1 MPDVL
6 RCSGIDCVL
15 GDVRCVIA
23 DALKRSGN
31 EHQVQIPA
39 KLVSVLGHSL
49 D

>member
-1 MPDVL
+1 VPDVL
-6 RCSGIDCVL
+6 GGSGIDCVL
-15 GDVRCVIA
+15 GDIRCVIP

-39 KLVSVLGHSL
+39 KLASVLRHSL